1 VHGEGDARGRH
12 VICVGKD
19 ERRLNTWARCISV
32 FANPADGSDA
42 PLPTMGSVISE
53 RTPHM
58 SSVSAV
64 QGVTP
69 PTPLQRA
76 KLVEGTRAEEKTES
90 SAQEAR

>member
-1 VHGEGDARGRH
+1 M
-12 VICVGKD
+12 
-19 ERRLNTWARCISV
+19 L
-32 FANPADGSDA
+32 
-42 PLPTMGSVISE
+42 GSVVSE
-53 RTPHM
+53 RIPHM

-90 SAQEAR
+90 SAQEAKEVVDAQTKKSASVAHAVDHLA

>member
-1 VHGEGDARGRH
+1 
-12 VICVGKD
+12 
-19 ERRLNTWARCISV
+19 
-32 FANPADGSDA
+32 
-42 PLPTMGSVISE
+42 
-53 RTPHM
+53 M

-90 SAQEAR
+90 SAQEAREVADAQAKRSASTSSAHAVDHLA